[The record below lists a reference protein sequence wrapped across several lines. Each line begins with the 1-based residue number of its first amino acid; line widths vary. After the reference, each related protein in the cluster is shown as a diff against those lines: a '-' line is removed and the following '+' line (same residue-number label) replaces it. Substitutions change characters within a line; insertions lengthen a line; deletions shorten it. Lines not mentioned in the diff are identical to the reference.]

1 MVNRTI
7 QSTTIQFG
15 FPTGE
20 EKNGEPVYA
29 KKTISNINGSA
40 SDDDVKAVA
49 AEIAPLYKAMPEI
62 TYRIDTVA
70 LEAA

>member
-49 AEIAPLYKAMPEI
+49 AEIAPLYKTMPEI